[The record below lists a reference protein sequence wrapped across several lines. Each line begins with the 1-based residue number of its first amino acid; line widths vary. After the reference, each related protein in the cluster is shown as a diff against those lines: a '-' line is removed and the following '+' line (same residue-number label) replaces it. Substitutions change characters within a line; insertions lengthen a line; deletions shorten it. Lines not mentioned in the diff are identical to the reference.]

1 MSMASYVSEEELE
14 RRIKAAREQ
23 GFEDGVE
30 DMANR
35 TDNDWHLD
43 KKVPL
48 GIIFAILIQTLG
60 IIVVG
65 TAWKTGVDA
74 RIERLEASDLD
85 KKPQESRLVRLEEKL
100 LSISSSLSRIEL
112 KLDQPAAVRRS
123 P

>member
-1 MSMASYVSEEELE
+1 MASYVSEDELE
-14 RRIKAAREQ
+14 RRVKAARDD
-23 GFEDGVE
+23 GYDDGVQE
-30 DMANR
+30 MANR
-35 TDNDWHLD
+35 ADNEWHLD

-112 KLDQPAAVRRS
+112 KLDQPAAARRTQ
-123 P
+123 

>member
-1 MSMASYVSEEELE
+1 MSPVYISEDEMQ
-14 RRIKAAREQ
+14 RREKAAREQ
-23 GFEDGVE
+23 GFEEGVE
-30 DMANR
+30 DMADR
-35 TDNDWHLD
+35 SDNEWHLD

-48 GIIFAILIQTLG
+48 GIIFAILIQTIG

-100 LSISSSLSRIEL
+100 LAISNSLTRIEV
-112 KLDQPAAVRRS
+112 KLDAPSSRKL